1 MEMDGEGGVSDGRG
15 VESGCGADAAGVER
29 WGGPRRVGGGAAGP
43 PRVLA
48 SPKMVPARTR
58 ELDRA
63 RAAKKAAK
71 NAAAAA
77 DAGSS
82 EPPPWSSA
90 GDDGGANRAGIGPG
104 PETHLVERQG
114 IDRLVEAGPDRC
126 RGGGGKEWWI
136 IEPLSAVLRRPRT
149 WQGGHGFA
157 RQLDGRVLAVSGTW
171 RGWFGRVR
179 GAARLKM
186 SAHCRKAASWMRNV
200 GVVLAL
206 CTADA
211 HEVISVTQ
219 WGKGTTD

>member
-1 MEMDGEGGVSDGRG
+1 MDGEGGVSDGRG

-43 PRVLA
+43 HRVLLE
-48 SPKMVPARTR
+48 PKIVPARTR

-90 GDDGGANRAGIGPG
+90 GGDGGASGAEIGPG
-104 PETHLVERQG
+104 RGAHLVERQG
-114 IDRLVEAGPDRC
+114 IDRLVEAAPDRC
-126 RGGGGKEWWI
+126 RGGEGKGWCI
-136 IEPLSAVLRRPRT
+136 VQPLSAVLRRPRT
-149 WQGGHGFA
+149 RQGGHGLA
-157 RQLDGRVLAVSGTW
+157 RRLGGRVLAVCGAR
-171 RGWFGRVR
+171 RGWFGRAR

-186 SAHCRKAASWMRNV
+186 GARCRKAASWMRSV
-200 GVVLAL
+200 SAVLAL